1 MNQHEDSEDEA
12 LDPEVLDRF
21 VQQLQS
27 GESPDRDSVL
37 GEYPEVAELLN
48 CLEGLER
55 LAPERSPLT
64 LDSAS
69 NELTSPFPLARGDS
83 GSDSPSMSGFNSDL
97 GDYELIEIIG
107 RGGMGVVFRARQ
119 KKLDRTV
126 AVKMIQAP
134 LGATDEQLRRFRN
147 ETKAAAALSHPNII
161 RVFDAGESNGQ
172 LYFVMQLIEGE
183 SLSELLQQGPLEEE
197 EAVRLVC
204 TVARAVQH
212 LHDCSIIHRDLKP
225 SNILL
230 DREGRPYV
238 SDFGLA
244 KLTQV
249 EGDQT
254 QTGIIAGTPS
264 YMAPEQASQGRHPV
278 GPAVDVYSLGAI
290 LYELLTGRPPFR
302 EDSPLDTILRVLDGD
317 PTPPRRIRPQVS
329 VDVEDICLRCLEK
342 APRDR
347 YASAGELADDLQ
359 RHLKG
364 EPVET
369 DPLRGIGRMWRWVRR
384 EPALAMR
391 VFALLGF
398 FLVQQF
404 NYYVFGSSDETFHTR
419 VTVILPVWILL
430 SLAAQRLIRYE
441 RWRMIAGFVW
451 GTVDTVLL
459 TLVLWIANSVAS
471 PLIVGYP
478 LLIVGSGLWFRV
490 RLVWYMTAL
499 CTASYLLLAANY
511 HATRDDLQAMF
522 DIGLDHQVIYAVGYF
537 VIGAVTAYQV
547 FRVRSLSHF
556 SNATGAR

>member
-1 MNQHEDSEDEA
+1 MNQHEEPQDDE
-12 LDPEVLDRF
+12 LDPEILDQF
-21 VQQLQS
+21 VRQIQA
-27 GESPDRDSVL
+27 GEAPDRDSVL
-37 GEYPEVAELLN
+37 AEHPEVAELLD

-55 LAPERSPLT
+55 LAPERSGVT
-64 LDSAS
+64 FDSAS
-69 NELTSPFPLARGDS
+69 NELTSPFPMGTQS
-83 GSDSPSMSGFNSDL
+83 GGSSSFSQFDSDL
-97 GDYELIEIIG
+97 GDYELLEIIG

-134 LGATDEQLRRFRN
+134 HGATDEQLRRFRN

-172 LYFVMQLIEGE
+172 LYFAMQLIEGM
-183 SLSELLQQGPLEEE
+183 SLSERIQKGPLEEE

-204 TVARAVQH
+204 KVARAVQH
-212 LHDCSIIHRDLKP
+212 LHDSGIIHRDLKP

-230 DREGRPYV
+230 DDEGRPYV
-238 SDFGLA
+238 TDFGLA
-244 KLTQV
+244 KLTDTDG
-249 EGDQT
+249 EKT
-254 QTGIIAGTPS
+254 QTGVIAGTPS

-317 PTPPRRIRPQVS
+317 PTPPRRIRPQIS

-342 APRDR
+342 SPRDR
-347 YASAGELADDLQ
+347 YASAADLAEDLQ
-359 RHLKG
+359 RHLRG

-369 DPLRGIGRMWRWVRR
+369 DPLRGVGRIWRWVRR

-419 VTVILPVWILL
+419 VTIILPVWVLL
-430 SLAAQRLIRYE
+430 SIAAQRLIRYE
-441 RWRMIAGFVW
+441 NWRMIAGFVW

-499 CTASYLLLAANY
+499 CIASYLLLAANY
-511 HATRDDLQAMF
+511 HATRADLEAMF
-522 DIGLDHQVIYAVGYF
+522 DIGLDHHVIYSVGYF

-556 SNATGAR
+556 SGDADAS